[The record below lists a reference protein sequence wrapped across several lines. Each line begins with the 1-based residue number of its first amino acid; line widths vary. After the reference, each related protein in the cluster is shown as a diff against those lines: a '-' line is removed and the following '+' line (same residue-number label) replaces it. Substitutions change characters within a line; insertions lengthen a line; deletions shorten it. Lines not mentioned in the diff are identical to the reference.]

1 MSRKAQIG
9 WSLIV
14 IVWLPM
20 LALLVWGKGGL
31 LDLVAMRRQVRDLQ
45 EEVRSLEKQNAQ
57 LKDEI
62 HRLKKDPG
70 LYEPLARERY
80 FMKKPGEVIL
90 YLPPKPDPAA
100 PSRSGTGAEKGA
112 GRAGGEGGRTP

>member
-14 IVWLPM
+14 VVWLPM

-45 EEVRSLEKQNAQ
+45 GEVRALEKQNAQ
-57 LKDEI
+57 LRDEI
-62 HRLKKDPG
+62 DRLKKDPA

-90 YLPPKPDPAA
+90 YLPPKPETAGAA
-100 PSRSGTGAEKGA
+100 QSGA
-112 GRAGGEGGRTP
+112 GPQSGGQSSRKGGLTP

>member
-14 IVWLPM
+14 VVWLPM

-45 EEVRSLEKQNAQ
+45 NEVRTLEKQNAQ
-57 LKDEI
+57 LREEI
-62 HRLKKDPG
+62 GQLKKDPS

-90 YLPPKPDPAA
+90 YLPPEPQPAGTA
-100 PSRSGTGAEKGA
+100 QSGSESQSGGGHA
-112 GRAGGEGGRTP
+112 GRKGGLTP